1 MDLSLPFNTVI
12 CLLVI
17 GAAFLGS
24 LIYIIVLRVKDQ
36 ILSSRRIVE
45 YLPSLVSTLGVL
57 GTFYG
62 ITTGLMSFDTSDL
75 DQSIPGLLDGLKTAF
90 YTSLAGMI
98 GSVILSCIINR
109 IQDKK
114 EKGVSDI
121 NQAASAIC
129 NSVQE
134 MSTANRDTLNSLRT
148 MFEAQEADRRAFYRS
163 LGDAMDTIAT
173 SQQSVVSTLEEVKE
187 CQQDAVLA
195 MNSLV
200 LLSRSQD
207 GALTNMRE
215 GVNNSLSA
223 INRIEEATA
232 AQLNS
237 LNNIANSTAIL
248 QENSQ
253 NISELLDAV
262 SGISTV
268 ENDINA
274 EVHRF
279 KDILDGEVTQ
289 IEESM
294 TQTNQLLTEK
304 FDEFTELLK
313 KSNTEALVEVMKHVT
328 EEFQKQMNALI
339 SKLIQENFE
348 KLNTSV
354 EQLNTWQQENKK
366 MIASLT
372 TQYKEMADNF
382 EATSASLTQV
392 KDDTTSLVSEGGK
405 LRQIVDALNKVI
417 VEDERF
423 LEVTKSLQETANLSK
438 DNMEKF
444 DKSTNAL
451 NDWVRKQRHFVE
463 GVQALI
469 KKLEDLDKIRDYN
482 EQFWSST
489 KKTMEQGVS
498 IISNG
503 TQELNKQ
510 LKSIDQQFYSRLSA
524 TLAELDN
531 CISTMVDSVNNRR

>member
-1 MDLSLPFNTVI
+1 
-12 CLLVI
+12 
-17 GAAFLGS
+17 
-24 LIYIIVLRVKDQ
+24 
-36 ILSSRRIVE
+36 
-45 YLPSLVSTLGVL
+45 
-57 GTFYG
+57 
-62 ITTGLMSFDTSDL
+62 
-75 DQSIPGLLDGLKTAF
+75 
-90 YTSLAGMI
+90 
-98 GSVILSCIINR
+98 
-109 IQDKK
+109 
-114 EKGVSDI
+114 
-121 NQAASAIC
+121 
-129 NSVQE
+129 
-134 MSTANRDTLNSLRT
+134 

-163 LGDAMDTIAT
+163 LGDAMDTIKT

-187 CQQDAVLA
+187 CQQDAVSA

-223 INRIEEATA
+223 IKRIEEATA

-248 QENSQ
+248 QDTSQ

-354 EQLNTWQQENKK
+354 EQLNTWQQENKE

-382 EATSASLTQV
+382 EATSTSLTQV

-444 DKSTNAL
+444 DESMKAL

-463 GVQALI
+463 GVQTLI
-469 KKLEDLDKIRDYN
+469 TKLDELNKIRDYG

-489 KKTMEQGVS
+489 KEKMEQGVS

-503 TQELNKQ
+503 TQELNRQ
-510 LKSIDQQFYSRLSA
+510 LKSLDQQFYTRLSA

-531 CISTMVDSVNNRR
+531 CITKMVDSVNKRR